1 MPNRFW
7 VLVRYNDAP
16 GSGFSRQHIYASN
29 PYEAIQIARAMYGRL
44 LISESANYA

>member
-1 MPNRFW
+1 MSNRFW
-7 VLVRYNDAP
+7 VLVRFSDAP
-16 GSGFSRQHIYASN
+16 GSGFARREVYAGS